1 MYRMF
6 SASEFN
12 QDISNWNVSNGP
24 NMDGMF
30 SYTKNFNQDI
40 STWDVSNV
48 TIMKGMFGSAEDFN
62 QDLSGWNVSNVTS
75 CNNFYRYANSWA
87 LPKPNFTN
95 CTP

>member
-1 MYRMF
+1 MEGTF
-6 SASEFN
+6 SYAEFN
-12 QDISNWNVSNGP
+12 QDISS
-24 NMDGMF
+24 
-30 SYTKNFNQDI
+30 
-40 STWDVSNV
+40 WDVSSV
-48 TIMKGMFGSAEDFN
+48 TRMMGMFGSAADFN